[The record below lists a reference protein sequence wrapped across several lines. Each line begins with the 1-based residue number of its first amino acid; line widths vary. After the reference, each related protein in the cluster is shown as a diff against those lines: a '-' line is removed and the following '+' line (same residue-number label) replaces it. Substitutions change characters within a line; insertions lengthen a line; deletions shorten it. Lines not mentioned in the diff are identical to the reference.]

1 MNRCESPDYRKKQEE
16 LFLRQK
22 ETLLL
27 FLERNAISKRQ
38 FQKSYGDLCRKMGF
52 PEELIRKENEK

>member
-1 MNRCESPDYRKKQEE
+1 MNDNTQPDHREKQHD

-52 PEELIRKENEK
+52 PEELIRKEDVK

>member
-1 MNRCESPDYRKKQEE
+1 MRNCQAPDREQKQTE

-27 FLERNAISKRQ
+27 FLEKGAISQAQ
-38 FQKSYGDLCRKMGF
+38 FEKSYGDLCRKMGF
-52 PEELIRKENEK
+52 DKEPTRKDD

>member
-1 MNRCESPDYRKKQEE
+1 MDPTETEWRELSAEEKKKQ

-27 FLERNAISKRQ
+27 FLEKHAITKAQ
-38 FQKSYGDLCRKMGF
+38 FDKSYGDLCRKMGF
-52 PEELIRKENEK
+52 EEER

>member
-1 MNRCESPDYRKKQEE
+1 MDNPNDRPRQEKQKE

-27 FLERNAISKRQ
+27 FLERGAITKAQ
-38 FQKSYGDLCRKMGF
+38 FDKSFGDLCRKMGF
-52 PEELIRKENEK
+52 PEETERKDKPK

>member
-1 MNRCESPDYRKKQEE
+1 MNSPLPPSEEKRKQ

-27 FLERNAISKRQ
+27 FLERGAISQAQ
-38 FQKSYGDLCRKMGF
+38 FEKSYGDLCRKMNI
-52 PEELIRKENEK
+52 PEELDRKDEKR